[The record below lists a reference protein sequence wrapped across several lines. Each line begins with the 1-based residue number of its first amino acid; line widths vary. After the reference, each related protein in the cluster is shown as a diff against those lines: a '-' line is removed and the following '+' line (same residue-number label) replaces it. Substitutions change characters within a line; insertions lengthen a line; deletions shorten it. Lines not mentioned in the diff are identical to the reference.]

1 MFDVGFSEL
10 VLTGVVALVVLGPER
25 LPKVARTAGM
35 WAGRAR
41 KFLSNVKADIDREMK
56 AEELRQIVEK
66 QAKSTGVHEIV
77 EQTRSTVNEIK
88 AGTAAAA
95 APVAEATQKADEAVR
110 AAALAAPSATVP
122 AASPATAQAAPAGDK
137 PPQP

>member
-77 EQTRSTVNEIK
+77 EQTRSAVNEIK

-95 APVAEATQKADEAVR
+95 VPVAEATQKADEAVR
-110 AAALAAPSATVP
+110 AAALAAPSATAP
-122 AASPATAQAAPAGDK
+122 AASPTTPKAAPAGDK
-137 PPQP
+137 PSQP